1 MPGPAIYVAV
11 AIGTVAAVIVFK
23 EFVYDPHFRP
33 KISAWREDIISR
45 RQRRARPHSHSVSQS
60 SPPPPEGNDGR
71 QVSPQRDTR
80 GKKKQ
85 SRRSVESSV
94 TPHIELQH
102 LIASEV
108 ESLKSSVEADGDN
121 TGIRLRRVGESLKP
135 REGNSERISDS
146 NSTQPLISIE
156 GSNVSDEIPS
166 LGLKNRP
173 LKGAAPSP
181 LSIGIHLQQDD
192 ASRSGSTPLPPDVPR
207 PLNSH
212 TPIIEMPHATEIFPI
227 SGPRDFLTPRA
238 VSGDS
243 ENTRPSSPDTDLL
256 SASDIPS
263 VDQSFTTHD
272 QTLSPHRVH
281 GTISPALS
289 SNLSIE
295 FLSSPSFSPP
305 GSPFI
310 DAGIYRELVE
320 LHGGG
325 AFERSEISRS
335 LSPNVVEGTPP
346 GATLLAVRG
355 DAEVFSLSSQVS
367 SDMSSDEGDY
377 DYASVLESEGEGVA
391 QH

>member
-1 MPGPAIYVAV
+1 MP
-11 AIGTVAAVIVFK
+11 
-23 EFVYDPHFRP
+23 
-33 KISAWREDIISR
+33 S
-45 RQRRARPHSHSVSQS
+45 QR
-60 SPPPPEGNDGR
+60 G
-71 QVSPQRDTR
+71 TR

-94 TPHIELQH
+94 TSHIELQH
-102 LIASEV
+102 LIASEA
-108 ESLKSSVEADGDN
+108 ESLRSSVEADGDN
-121 TGIRLRRVGESLKP
+121 TGIRLRRVGESQKP
-135 REGNSERISDS
+135 REGNVSHSLPISLFALFTMWFASLQSGGILDS
-146 NSTQPLISIE
+146 NSMQPLISIE

-173 LKGAAPSP
+173 LKGAAPVST
-181 LSIGIHLQQDD
+181 GIHLQQGD
-192 ASRSGSTPLPPDVPR
+192 ASRSGSTPLPPDVLG

-212 TPIIEMPHATEIFPI
+212 TPVIEMPHATEIFTM
-227 SGPRDFLTPRA
+227 SRPRDFLTPTL
-238 VSGDS
+238 SGDS

-272 QTLSPHRVH
+272 QTLSPRMVH

-295 FLSSPSFSPP
+295 LLSSPSFSPP

-310 DAGIYRELVE
+310 DAGIYRELIGS
-320 LHGGG
+320 HGGG
-325 AFERSEISRS
+325 VFERSEISSGVRS

-346 GATLLAVRG
+346 GAALLAVRG
-355 DAEVFSLSSQVS
+355 DSEVFSLSSQVL
-367 SDMSSDEGDY
+367 SDISSDEDDY